1 MRSRWTVPC
10 AVALLLATASASA
23 QSDETARRAARD
35 LGNEGIDLYEKGEY
49 PTALDR
55 LQRAY
60 RVMPVATLGLW
71 SARALEKNGLL
82 VEASERYLE
91 VTRMQLAPDA
101 PDIQREAVV
110 DAQREYDALQPRVP
124 TITITL
130 AAGEVTN
137 GVEIAVDGAPLRA
150 ALLGVPIILDP
161 GRHEFQVTRA
171 GKRLRGEVELV
182 EGERKVVELTF
193 KDAGAPVA
201 PAAAVTTAP
210 PPAAP
215 TTLTAPPP
223 AADVGTSHPGRAQHI
238 AGFTAVGVG
247 AAGLVVGGIG
257 AGLALKDREDLD
269 ALCPLGR
276 EQCPP
281 SAEELVDE
289 YNGYRT
295 LSSVGFIAGG
305 IAVAGGL
312 VLILTAPRDARS
324 ARAVEPWVGLG
335 SAGLRGRF

>member
-1 MRSRWTVPC
+1 MVRC
-10 AVALLLATASASA
+10 AVALLLATGAVSA

-35 LGNEGIDLYEKGEY
+35 LGNEGIELYEKGEH

-55 LQRAY
+55 LDRAY
-60 RVMPVATLGLW
+60 KVMPVATLGLW

-91 VTRMQLAPDA
+91 VTRMQLAADA
-101 PDIQREAVV
+101 PDVQREAIV
-110 DAQREYDALQPRVP
+110 DAQREYDALQPRIP

-130 AAGEVTN
+130 ASGEVTS

-161 GRHEFQVTRA
+161 GRHEFQVTRE

-182 EGERKVVELTF
+182 EGERKLVELTF
-193 KDAGAPVA
+193 KEA
-201 PAAAVTTAP
+201 PASA

-215 TTLTAPPP
+215 APSAAAPPPTAAPPGATAPPVV
-223 AADVGTSHPGRAQHI
+223 DGGTSHPGRSQRI
-238 AGFTAVGVG
+238 AGFAAVGVG
-247 AAGLVVGGIG
+247 VAGLVVGGVG
-257 AGLALKDREDLD
+257 AGLALQDQEDLD
-269 ALCPLGR
+269 VLCPAGR
-276 EQCPP
+276 DQCPP
-281 SAEELVDE
+281 SATTLVDE

-305 IAVAGGL
+305 VAVAGG
-312 VLILTAPRDARS
+312 VALILTAPR
-324 ARAVEPWVGLG
+324 RAPAAHAVTPWVGLG
-335 SAGLRGRF
+335 AVGVRGRF